1 MSSISQSSLSADNIV
16 DLSSTLS
23 KPTQPKYRFYTSSS
37 SHTPRTPS
45 SKNTTADRRFSICS
59 VVEGRGPSKGH
70 VGLAIMDLRQADI
83 EINEFIDSSTFS
95 RLKMKLM
102 IAEPVEIILA
112 ESFNDKSGNALMLE
126 MIRSTLPN
134 VTVTNVHRRFFNQT
148 RGAELIMQLAN
159 EEISNCDGVVLQ
171 KQYAMQAC
179 CALVRYVEHIQNI
192 VFASKTLRF
201 IYRDIEKICMLDVRS
216 WQNLEIVNDAPKKE
230 HRSLLTVIDETLTS
244 GGGRLLR
251 SNLLQPS
258 ADQEIINQRLDAV
271 EELLENPQLIEKLR
285 LLLGSTY
292 DLDHVFDIFIGS
304 PAEVTVQTADFHL
317 TQLLRLKNVLNVV
330 DPLRQL
336 VKSFKCELMSRKS
349 ELLSDE
355 RVDVIKKLLDDRF
368 RSESIGSNKKNS
380 LNQRHKKCYAIKE
393 NVSVNL
399 DVARRAYEELVRD
412 IQAQEEELTKYLPGQ
427 DTRLAFS
434 SARGFHYVWVCGDAG
449 TVSVPSVFINIM
461 RNRSSLT
468 FTTRKLLRYNDRI
481 EQSISEVM
489 IATNVVVQE
498 VIKEI
503 RPSIAVLYH
512 VMDCLATTDFLCS
525 LAAYA
530 FNRDT
535 VRPKFGDSIIISEG
549 RHPLL
554 DYSMGDSVVS
564 NDTYL
569 SPDSRINII
578 TGPNMAGK
586 STYLKQV
593 CQLCILAQCGSLLPA
608 KVAVLPVFLRIFSRV
623 GHNDNLQENLSAF
636 ALEMDELALIL
647 QYADNRTL
655 LVIDELARST
665 STEEGIGISYAIIEK
680 LLQHGTFTIFAT
692 HFLDLAALDVNH
704 LEVENFHFPP
714 QVTYV
719 DGQEQLSPT
728 HKLRKG
734 PYKGPLYGFELVEL
748 STFPR
753 EVIENARELGQRLHE
768 ETADKRAMNADA
780 LLHRTLLRAAH
791 RLRQVVA
798 SRDLASKE
806 SLIKSL
812 KAIRTQLRADIADV
826 RAATSD
832 D

>member
-1 MSSISQSSLSADNIV
+1 
-16 DLSSTLS
+16 
-23 KPTQPKYRFYTSSS
+23 
-37 SHTPRTPS
+37 
-45 SKNTTADRRFSICS
+45 
-59 VVEGRGPSKGH
+59 
-70 VGLAIMDLRQADI
+70 
-83 EINEFIDSSTFS
+83 
-95 RLKMKLM
+95 
-102 IAEPVEIILA
+102 
-112 ESFNDKSGNALMLE
+112 
-126 MIRSTLPN
+126 
-134 VTVTNVHRRFFNQT
+134 
-148 RGAELIMQLAN
+148 
-159 EEISNCDGVVLQ
+159 
-171 KQYAMQAC
+171 MQAC

-201 IYRDIEKICMLDVRS
+201 IYRDIEKMCMLDKPLIISDVGS
-216 WQNLEIVNDAPKKE
+216 WQNLEIINNAPKKD

-258 ADQEIINQRLDAV
+258 ADQEIINERLDAV
-271 EELLENPQLIEKLR
+271 EELLDNP
-285 LLLGSTY
+285 
-292 DLDHVFDIFIGS
+292 
-304 PAEVTVQTADFHL
+304 
-317 TQLLRLKNVLNVV
+317 QLLRLKNVLNVV

-336 VKSFKCELMSRKS
+336 VRSFKCGLMSRKS

-355 RVDVIKKLLDDRF
+355 RIDVIKKLLDDRF

-412 IQAQEEELTKYLPGQ
+412 IQAQEEDLTKYLPGQ

-434 SARGFHYVWVCGDAG
+434 TARGFHYVWVCGDAG

-468 FTTRKLLRYNDRI
+468 FTTRNLLRYNDRI

-498 VIKEI
+498 VIREI

-554 DYSMGDSVVS
+554 DYAMGDTVVP

-578 TGPNMAGK
+578 TGPNMP
-586 STYLKQV
+586 
-593 CQLCILAQCGSLLPA
+593 CIRGCPLINIEGSA
-608 KVAVLPVFLRIFSRV
+608 CTMMSVLVFLRIFCRV
-623 GHNDNLQENLSAF
+623 GHNDNLQKNLSAF
-636 ALEMDELALIL
+636 ALEMEEIALIL

-655 LVIDELARST
+655 LVIDELARSKA
-665 STEEGIGISYAIIEK
+665 SS
-680 LLQHGTFTIFAT
+680 TFTNISKIYSNSSLPLIIFNCEFKNFYT
-692 HFLDLAALDVNH
+692 LLDRYMLAACGTCL
-704 LEVENFHFPP
+704 
-714 QVTYV
+714 
-719 DGQEQLSPT
+719 
-728 HKLRKG
+728 
-734 PYKGPLYGFELVEL
+734 
-748 STFPR
+748 
-753 EVIENARELGQRLHE
+753 
-768 ETADKRAMNADA
+768 AMHDFFY
-780 LLHRTLLRAAH
+780 
-791 RLRQVVA
+791 
-798 SRDLASKE
+798 
-806 SLIKSL
+806 
-812 KAIRTQLRADIADV
+812 
-826 RAATSD
+826 
-832 D
+832 

>member
-1 MSSISQSSLSADNIV
+1 MH
-16 DLSSTLS
+16 TLS
-23 KPTQPKYRFYTSSS
+23 QESASSDLNFLIIS
-37 SHTPRTPS
+37 
-45 SKNTTADRRFSICS
+45 A

-704 LEVENFHFPP
+704 LEASFSFHFPP

>member
-1 MSSISQSSLSADNIV
+1 
-16 DLSSTLS
+16 
-23 KPTQPKYRFYTSSS
+23 
-37 SHTPRTPS
+37 
-45 SKNTTADRRFSICS
+45 
-59 VVEGRGPSKGH
+59 
-70 VGLAIMDLRQADI
+70 MDLRQADI

-126 MIRSTLPN
+126 MIRSVLPN
-134 VTVTNVHRRFFNQT
+134 VTVTNIHRRFFNEV
-148 RGAELIMQLAN
+148 RGAELVMQLAN

-192 VFASKTLRF
+192 LFASKTLRF
-201 IYRDIEKICMLDVRS
+201 IYRDIEKMCMLDVGS
-216 WQNLEIVNDAPKKE
+216 WQNLEIISNAPKKE
-230 HRSLLTVIDETLTS
+230 HRSLLSVIDETLTS

-285 LLLGSTY
+285 LLLSSTY

-304 PAEVTVQTADFHL
+304 PTVDTVQTADFHL

-336 VKSFKCELMSRKS
+336 VKSFKCELMTRKG

-355 RVDVIKKLLDDRF
+355 RIDVIKKLLDDRF
-368 RSESIGSNKKNS
+368 RSESIGNNKKNS

-412 IQAQEEELTKYLPGQ
+412 IQSQ
-427 DTRLAFS
+427 
-434 SARGFHYVWVCGDAG
+434 
-449 TVSVPSVFINIM
+449 
-461 RNRSSLT
+461 
-468 FTTRKLLRYNDRI
+468 DRI

-512 VMDCLATTDFLCS
+512 VMECLATTDFLCS

-554 DYSMGDSVVS
+554 DYSMGDTVVP
-564 NDTYL
+564 NDT
-569 SPDSRINII
+569 
-578 TGPNMAGK
+578 TGK

-623 GHNDNLQENLSAF
+623 GHNDNLQKNLSAF
-636 ALEMDELALIL
+636 ALEMDEIALIL
-647 QYADNRTL
+647 QYADDRTL

-680 LLQHGTFTIFAT
+680 LIQHRTFTIFAT
-692 HFLDLAALDVNH
+692 HFLDLAALDVNY

-728 HKLRKG
+728 HKLQKG
-734 PYKGPLYGFELVEL
+734 PYNGPLYGFELVEL

-753 EVIENARELGQRLHE
+753 EVIDTARELGHRLHE
-768 ETADKRAMNADA
+768 ETADKRTMNADA

-798 SRDLASKE
+798 SKDLVSKE

-826 RAATSD
+826 RDAANED
-832 D
+832 

>member
-1 MSSISQSSLSADNIV
+1 
-16 DLSSTLS
+16 
-23 KPTQPKYRFYTSSS
+23 
-37 SHTPRTPS
+37 
-45 SKNTTADRRFSICS
+45 
-59 VVEGRGPSKGH
+59 
-70 VGLAIMDLRQADI
+70 MDLRQADI

-126 MIRSTLPN
+126 MIRSVLPN
-134 VTVTNVHRRFFNQT
+134 VTVTNIHRRFFNEV
-148 RGAELIMQLAN
+148 RGAELVMQLAN

-192 VFASKTLRF
+192 LFASKTLRF
-201 IYRDIEKICMLDVRS
+201 IYRDIEKMCMLDVGS
-216 WQNLEIVNDAPKKE
+216 WQNLEIISNAPKKE
-230 HRSLLTVIDETLTS
+230 HRSLLSVIDETLTS

-285 LLLGSTY
+285 LLLSSTY

-304 PAEVTVQTADFHL
+304 PTVDTVQTADFHL

-336 VKSFKCELMSRKS
+336 VKSFKCELMTRKG

-355 RVDVIKKLLDDRF
+355 RIDVIKKLLDDRF
-368 RSESIGSNKKNS
+368 RSESIGNNKKNS

-412 IQAQEEELTKYLPGQ
+412 IQSQEEVLAKYLPGQ

-434 SARGFHYVWVCGDAG
+434 TARGFHYVWVCGDAG

-468 FTTRKLLRYNDRI
+468 FTTRNLLRYNDRI

-512 VMDCLATTDFLCS
+512 VMECLATTDFLCS

-554 DYSMGDSVVS
+554 DYSMGDTVVP

-578 TGPNMAGK
+578 TGPNMTGK

-623 GHNDNLQENLSAF
+623 GHNDNLQKNLSAF
-636 ALEMDELALIL
+636 ALEMDEIALIL
-647 QYADNRTL
+647 QYADDRTL

-680 LLQHGTFTIFAT
+680 LIQHRVLSFHKFPFLTKDHVICIPHFQTFTIFAT
-692 HFLDLAALDVNH
+692 HFLDLAALDVNY
-704 LEVENFHFPP
+704 LEVEKFVN
-714 QVTYV
+714 
-719 DGQEQLSPT
+719 L
-728 HKLRKG
+728 
-734 PYKGPLYGFELVEL
+734 
-748 STFPR
+748 
-753 EVIENARELGQRLHE
+753 
-768 ETADKRAMNADA
+768 
-780 LLHRTLLRAAH
+780 
-791 RLRQVVA
+791 
-798 SRDLASKE
+798 
-806 SLIKSL
+806 
-812 KAIRTQLRADIADV
+812 
-826 RAATSD
+826 TSY
-832 D
+832 